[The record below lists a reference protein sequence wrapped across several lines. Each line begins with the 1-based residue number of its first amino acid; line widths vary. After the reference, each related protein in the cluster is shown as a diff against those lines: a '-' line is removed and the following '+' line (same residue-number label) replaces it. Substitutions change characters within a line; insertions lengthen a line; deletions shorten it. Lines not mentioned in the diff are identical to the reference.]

1 MSAVTVGIHH
11 FPARVKNLLARAVRA
26 AFAHEKVREPGDINL
41 IMVSDPEIR
50 KLNRKFR
57 KVHRIT
63 DVISFRYT
71 RTPSVSGDIYISEGR
86 SKKQARRMKHSWER
100 ELAYLTVHGILHLF
114 DYTDYTPKERQRM
127 FARQDVIWEKLFRQ

>member
-1 MSAVTVGIHH
+1 MKKINVAVHH
-11 FPARVKNLLARAVRA
+11 FPESVKALLVRAVRDT
-26 AFAHEKVREPGDINL
+26 FAHEKVREPAEINL
-41 IMVSDPEIR
+41 IMVSDPAIR

-71 RTPSVSGDIYISEGR
+71 RTPLVSGDIYISEGR
-86 SKKQARRMKHSWER
+86 SKKQARRMKHTWER

-127 FARQDVIWEKLFRQ
+127 FSCQDVIWEKLFRS